1 MVLVPM
7 TLAGRLMST
16 RLRRAAVAL
25 KGGNGVG
32 EAVRAQFRGIVDQDG
47 HAGFDAG
54 FNEERIDVEAGFAD
68 LAQRGFD
75 GRHDRGDD
83 DVRDLAGLDAIHLEK
98 VDEEHAVLVG
108 GLLVMGGDTPVGDEG
123 GLFGGF
129 RRLRCGRDARVVLVE
144 AVEAELGVGVAY
156 IESQQHGVLSLYP
169 LRRLR
174 RRADR
179 RFAR

>member
-1 MVLVPM
+1 MCEERIGADAE
-7 TLAGRLMST
+7 AGGDGAAEVFAARGYDFKAGGGAEVDHDAG
-16 RLRRAAVAL
+16 AAVAL
-25 KGGNGVG
+25 VGGDGVG
-32 EAVRAQFRGIVDQDG
+32 EAIGAQFRGIVDQDG

-123 GLFGGF
+123 GL
-129 RRLRCGRDARVVLVE
+129 
-144 AVEAELGVGVAY
+144 LGASG
-156 IESQQHGVLSLYP
+156 
-169 LRRLR
+169 
-174 RRADR
+174 D
-179 RFAR
+179 